1 MSVANEDENVSAA
14 LRGVVGV
21 TQLGQGAGAQAHG

>member
-1 MSVANEDENVSAA
+1 MSFANEAGNVSAA

-21 TQLGQGAGAQAHG
+21 MHNENNDNLF